1 METNNYPAGHLRASD
16 ADRDRAVSAL
26 SEAFQDGRITREEF
40 EHRSAQALSAR
51 TGHELTE
58 LVGDLSSASS
68 PAPPAAV
75 PERVRLIATWSAM
88 AGSAAAAISL
98 GAVAL
103 SNVLSPAPA
112 LTLAQREAQRQIAQ
126 QVLAHQGISVTV
138 PLPPPGPGF
147 DWAGTITPAVIA
159 VLLIGLIVVLLRT
172 TRTGRA

>member
-1 METNNYPAGHLRASD
+1 MEAKSYPVGHLRASD

-40 EHRSAQALSAR
+40 EDRSAQALSAR
-51 TGHELTE
+51 TGHELTD
-58 LVGDLSSASS
+58 LVGDLPSGNA
-68 PAPPAAV
+68 PATTAIV
-75 PERVRLIATWSAM
+75 PEPLRVIATWSAM
-88 AGSAAAAISL
+88 AGSAAAAVSL

-103 SNVLSPAPA
+103 SNLLSTTPA
-112 LTLAQREAQRQIAQ
+112 LTLAQREAKREFAQ

-147 DWAGTITPAVIA
+147 DWAGTIPPTVIA